1 MKFDSNGSWRD
12 LELLFAQAI
21 EIPASERA
29 AWFDEHCSTTE
40 LRSELEALLAAHESS
55 LLGESAAW
63 SQAPLAEL
71 RDEPLWS
78 AGAQLLDYRIERCIG
93 RGATGVVYEAEQV
106 GAGRRVALKFLKHT
120 PRTRES
126 LARLQRE
133 ARVLGQLE
141 HQGISRLYD
150 FAAPLIDGRVRP
162 FLAMEL
168 VSGGRTLRAWAS
180 ERPRSIEARVEIT
193 ARIADALHHGHML
206 GVIHRDVKPEN
217 VLVDRDG
224 QPKLIDFGVAK
235 VLDVELEPREQLTVE
250 GLVVG
255 TPSYMSPEQF
265 EAASRGVGVASDVY
279 SLGVVLYELL
289 SGELPHDVRGSTLNE
304 AARRIATV
312 EPPPLARR
320 VARCSPDLEQ
330 VVMKALSK
338 APEERYESAAAFAAD
353 LRRFLRS
360 QPVLARAAS
369 WPHRARLF
377 TRRNPL
383 AAAGLATAALA
394 VTLGVPLVAHFAFE
408 QARSARAEATQRR
421 IADETLEVTRRL
433 LAHASP
439 NERGGGDPRLSE
451 WLAELSDRVERELVG
466 RDPLVQASVRSVV
479 GRLLFERGDFASAE
493 LHLRQ
498 AHAGLV
504 LARGEAHPETLEAAI
519 ARGHVL
525 VRLDRIEQAFELI
538 ERLRELRSAP
548 KSGWS
553 DARAD
558 LSVRLD
564 SLWLAALEWSSELR
578 AALEHYPPAIERA
591 ESAVGEGHAATLA
604 LRSAYAGAL
613 TRANRPSD
621 ALKQLDRVAELRND
635 ALGEAHEDSLA
646 SLHALAQAHAQQG
659 DSALALELHER
670 EARIA
675 AQAYGEGSIHVRRAR
690 HAIANALF
698 ALGRLDEGLD
708 AALESHASFAAGLG
722 EDHPDT
728 LVVYGS
734 LGVAYMD
741 VGQLDVAEAVLRDAY
756 ARRPRV
762 TGPRDAETIRILNN
776 LISALLRAGEP
787 HEAEPLARL
796 LVAERIELLGAD
808 NAGTHLARLQLGK
821 ALLLQGR
828 ALEALEWTC
837 EPCLRGSEIF
847 GEKNPIGPYGCVTYG
862 RALLSVGRAA
872 EALGF
877 LEAALAELERLQGA
891 EHRWCA
897 EVRSYIA
904 SARAALADRASSAAA
919 ERR

>member
-1 MKFDSNGSWRD
+1 MKFDANGSWRE
-12 LELLFAQAI
+12 LESLFAQAV
-21 EIPASERA
+21 EVPAAERA
-29 AWFDEHCSTTE
+29 AWFEERCPSPA
-40 LRSELEALLAAHESS
+40 LRSELESLLAAHESS
-55 LLGESAAW
+55 LLGESSAW
-63 SQAPLAEL
+63 SQAPLAAL
-71 RDEPLWS
+71 RDEAQWA

-106 GAGRRVALKFLKHT
+106 GAGRRVALKFLKQT
-120 PRTRES
+120 PRSRES
-126 LARLQRE
+126 LARFQRE

-141 HQGISRLYD
+141 HQGIARLYD
-150 FAAPLIDGRVRP
+150 FAAPLVDGRARP

-168 VSGGRTLRAWAS
+168 VSGGRTLRTWAS
-180 ERPRSIEARVEIT
+180 ERPRSIDERVEIV

-217 VLVDRDG
+217 VLVDRGG

-235 VLDVELEPREQLTVE
+235 VLDVELEQRVQPTVE

-279 SLGVVLYELL
+279 SLGAVLYELL
-289 SGELPHDVRGSTLNE
+289 AGALPHDVRGCTLSE
-304 AARRIATV
+304 AARRIATS
-312 EPPPLARR
+312 EPPSLSRR
-320 VARCSPDLEQ
+320 VARCSPDLEH

-338 APEERYESAAAFAAD
+338 APDERYESAAAFAAD
-353 LRRFLRS
+353 LRRFLHS
-360 QPVLARAAS
+360 EPVLARAAS

-377 TRRNPL
+377 MRRNPL

-394 VTLGVPLVAHFAFE
+394 VTLGVPLVTHFAFE
-408 QARSARAEATQRR
+408 QTRSARAEATQRR

-451 WLAELSDRVERELVG
+451 WLTELSDRVERELVG

-479 GRLLFERGDFASAE
+479 GLLLFERGNFAPAE

-504 LARGEAHPETLEAAI
+504 LARGETHPQTLEAAI
-519 ARGHVL
+519 AHGNVL
-525 VRLDRIEQAFELI
+525 IRLDRIEQAFELI
-538 ERLRELRSAP
+538 EHLRELRSAP

-564 SLWLAALEWSSELR
+564 LLWLAALEWSSKLR
-578 AALEHYPPAIERA
+578 AALEHYPSAIERA
-591 ESAVGEGHAATLA
+591 ESALGEGHAATLA

-613 TRANRPSD
+613 NRANRPSE
-621 ALKQLDRVAELRND
+621 ALKHLVRVAELRAD
-635 ALGEAHEDSLA
+635 RFGEAHEDSLG
-646 SLHALAQAHAQQG
+646 SLHDLAQAHGQQG
-659 DSALALELHER
+659 DYELALELHER
-670 EARIA
+670 EARIS
-675 AQAYGEGSIHVRRAR
+675 AQAYGEGSFHVRRAR
-690 HAIANALF
+690 HAIANTLF
-698 ALGRLDEGLD
+698 ALGRLDEGLEALLECH
-708 AALESHASFAAGLG
+708 AAFVAGLG
-722 EDHPDT
+722 EDQSDT

-741 VGQLDVAEAVLRDAY
+741 VGQLDVAKAVLRDAY
-756 ARRPRV
+756 ARRLRI
-762 TGPRDAETIRILNN
+762 TGPGNAETIRILNN
-776 LISALLRAGEP
+776 LVSALLRAREP

-796 LVAERIELLGAD
+796 LVDERIELLGSD
-808 NAGTHLARLQLGK
+808 NTGTHLARLQLGK

-828 ALEALEWTC
+828 AQEALEWTC
-837 EPCLRGSEIF
+837 EPCSRRVEIF
-847 GEKNPIGPYGCVTYG
+847 GERNPTGPYGCVTYG

-872 EALGF
+872 EALEV
-877 LEAALAELERLQGA
+877 LEAALAELERLQGS

-897 EVRSYIA
+897 EARTHIA
-904 SARAALADRASSAAA
+904 TARAALADSASSGAA